1 MSDSRAAAGP
11 ETFVLIQPR
20 ELKEAIFR
28 ALCSVGADPLEA
40 QEGALAVLR
49 AEAYEHVGLH
59 LAPQL
64 LEPAWASSQLPPR
77 VASIER
83 AGTRVKELSCP
94 GQPALRTMIE
104 LVELACDG
112 LDERISIAYTAGPCL
127 PGQLWNEILLR
138 QSARLQRRMVMVNV
152 EAAPGSEIGIQTAVR
167 RVDTGA
173 VTVEASLSS
182 AIAAIVPAELLTPG
196 VTLIA
201 ILEDPIQTGT
211 AMEPVPPKPL
221 KVREEE
227 WMKITL
233 SARKFLVPDS

>member
-1 MSDSRAAAGP
+1 MSDSPAAARP

-20 ELKEAIFR
+20 EIKEAIFR
-28 ALCSVGADPLEA
+28 ALCSVGADPFEA

-49 AEAYEHVGLH
+49 AEAYDHVGLN
-59 LAPQL
+59 LVPQL
-64 LEPAWASSQLPPR
+64 LEPAWASSQLPSR

-83 AGTRVKELSCP
+83 AGMRVQELRCP

-104 LVELACDG
+104 LIELACDG
-112 LDERISIAYTAGPCL
+112 LDERTSIAYTVGPCL

-152 EAAPGSEIGIQTAVR
+152 EATPGSEIAIQTSVR
-167 RVDTGA
+167 SVDTA
-173 VTVEASLSS
+173 TVTVGSGLSS
-182 AIAAIVPAELLTPG
+182 AIAAAIPADLLTPG

-201 ILEDPIQTGT
+201 ILQDPVQTGT
-211 AMEPVPPKPL
+211 ALQPVPPKPV

-227 WMKITL
+227 WMKVTL